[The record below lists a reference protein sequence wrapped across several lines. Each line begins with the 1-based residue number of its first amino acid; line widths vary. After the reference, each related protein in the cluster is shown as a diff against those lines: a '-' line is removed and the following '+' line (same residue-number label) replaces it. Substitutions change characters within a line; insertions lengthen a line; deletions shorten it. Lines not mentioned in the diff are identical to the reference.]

1 MSTANEPRSAAIP
14 PRELEFTVRELSLL
28 AQKAPNA
35 YQDLMRQKELDQQH
49 RRRIAWAGFIC
60 QMVGHVCGLI
70 ALLVLAGVA
79 WHALDLGDATQGAAI
94 ICTGAASIVAV
105 FVTGR
110 ITGRSTQVGDDKK
123 ES

>member
-1 MSTANEPRSAAIP
+1 VP
-14 PRELEFTVRELSLL
+14 PYELEFTVRELSLL
-28 AQKAPNA
+28 AQKAPGA
-35 YQDLMRQKELDQQH
+35 YQDLISQKQLDQQH

-60 QMVGHVCGLI
+60 QIVGHVCGLI
-70 ALLVLAGVA
+70 ALLVLAVVA

-110 ITGRSTQVGDDKK
+110 ITGKSTQASDDSK
-123 ES
+123 EP